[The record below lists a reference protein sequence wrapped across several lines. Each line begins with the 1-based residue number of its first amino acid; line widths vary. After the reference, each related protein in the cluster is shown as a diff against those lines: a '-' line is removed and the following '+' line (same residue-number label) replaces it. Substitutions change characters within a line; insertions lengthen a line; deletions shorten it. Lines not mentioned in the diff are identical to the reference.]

1 MAALEGGDGAAAREA
16 FSSLIDAGF
25 GTVPMRLMLVR
36 ACKFE
41 GNLECEAAA
50 LDALLE
56 ASPDNLSG
64 LLLRADCHRR
74 SENPRATAA
83 FFQRALDRA
92 RSLGPQ
98 SPEIVADLRSAQDYI
113 NAQAREFSQSIR
125 DAVATL
131 DRADGLR
138 LSHTVEILN
147 GERDIHPQQ
156 PSVLYVPYLLQRQY
170 FERDEFEWAAALE
183 DETTAIHD
191 ELAALLEADAEFRP
205 YVEAEADRPRK
216 DFAGLLDDP
225 SWSAFYLWKDGALVE
240 ENAAR
245 CPRTVAALGIVPL
258 SRIGSR
264 TPSVLFSM
272 LRPGAHIPPHHGMLN
287 SRLICHLPLIVPAGC
302 WLRVGNERREVEAG
316 RMMIFDDSIE
326 HEAKNESD
334 QTRIIL
340 LFDIWRPELSEH
352 ERTGISAIF
361 DAIDRFSGLPD
372 A

>member
-1 MAALEGGDGAAAREA
+1 MAALDRGDGTAARET

-25 GTVPMRLMLVR
+25 GTIPMRLMLVR
-36 ACKFE
+36 ACKIE
-41 GNLECEAAA
+41 GNLVCEAAA
-50 LDALLE
+50 IDALL
-56 ASPDNLSG
+56 AVSPDNLSG
-64 LLLRADCHRR
+64 LLLRADCYRR

-83 FFQRALDRA
+83 FFQRAIDRA
-92 RSLGPQ
+92 RALGPQ
-98 SPEIVADLRSAQDYI
+98 SVEVNAELRSAQDYI
-113 NAQAREFSQSIR
+113 AAQAQDFSRSIR

-131 DRADGLR
+131 DQKDGLR
-138 LSHTVEILN
+138 LSHTVEMLS
-147 GERDIHPQQ
+147 GEREIHPQQ
-156 PSVLYVPYLLQRQY
+156 PSVLYVPYLPQRQF
-170 FERDEFEWAAALE
+170 FERDEFDWVTELE
-183 DETTAIHD
+183 AEAGAIRQ
-191 ELAALLEADAEFRP
+191 ELVTLLEQDADFRP

-225 SWSAFYLWKDGALVE
+225 RWSAFYLWKDGALVE

-245 CPRTVAALGIVPL
+245 CPRTVAALGKVPL

-287 SRLICHLPLIVPAGC
+287 SRLICHLPLIVPDGC
-302 WLRVGNERREVEAG
+302 WLRVGNERREVESG

-340 LFDIWRPELSEH
+340 LFDIWRPELSVH